1 MGLMQPSEGRGL
13 LGDRLSSCLI
23 FEVCYRPESATHFQ
37 SSVDPSEVDARTR
50 RRSFLTAGCGTAAR
64 PS

>member
-1 MGLMQPSEGRGL
+1 MGLLQPSEGRGL

-50 RRSFLTAGCGTAAR
+50 RRVLPHCRLWDGGMT
-64 PS
+64 